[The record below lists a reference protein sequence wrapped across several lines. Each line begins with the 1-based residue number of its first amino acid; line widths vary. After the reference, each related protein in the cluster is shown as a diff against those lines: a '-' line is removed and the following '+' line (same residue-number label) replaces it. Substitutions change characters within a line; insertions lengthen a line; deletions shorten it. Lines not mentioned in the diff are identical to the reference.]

1 MRPPGLLKNQVKLLN
16 NNILYIVIAVLVAL
30 LIYLYQKEQ
39 VDIVDPRIL
48 EYENTIE
55 KMKQE
60 AEKESKR
67 VDSLVK
73 QRDSTLIKLEA
84 KETEDKAVIHEK
96 FDKKRSDI
104 LILSDDESVQLL
116 SKNLGGK

>member
-1 MRPPGLLKNQVKLLN
+1 VKLLN

-104 LILSDDESVQLL
+104 LILSDDESVELL
-116 SKNLGGK
+116 SKNLKGI